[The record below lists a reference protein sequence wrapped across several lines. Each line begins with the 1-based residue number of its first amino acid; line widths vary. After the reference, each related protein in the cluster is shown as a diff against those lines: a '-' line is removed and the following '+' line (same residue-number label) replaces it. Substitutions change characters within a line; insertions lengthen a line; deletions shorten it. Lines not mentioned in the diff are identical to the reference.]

1 MLTAVGRVA
10 RDQAYVD
17 EHQSLNQRVTLAG
30 GSAVG
35 GIGEATLGEE
45 LQPLI
50 DALGITSMSTV
61 MQAEFQVASFPGTGP
76 RVHA

>member
-50 DALGITSMSTV
+50 DALGITSMSTIP
-61 MQAEFQVASFPGTGP
+61 AEFQVASFPGTGP

>member
-50 DALGITSMSTV
+50 DALGITGMSTI
-61 MQAEFQVASFPGTGP
+61 QAEFQVASFPGTGP

>member
-50 DALGITSMSTV
+50 DALGITSMLTI
-61 MQAEFQVASFPGTGP
+61 QAEFQVASFPGTGP